1 MPSIQHLIVLLVIIM
16 IFFGVGRLPDVL
28 KQMGKGIRE
37 FKDASDGVERK
48 GVARSRDDS
57 ANDGDDDEEREAL
70 EEFKRKRRAAKRI
83 AQDSGRDP
91 RSSVT
96 RSDQAAGADIDGD
109 SDGDNDDSG
118 SAVRSKSRSG

>member
-28 KQMGKGIRE
+28 KQMGKGLRE

-48 GVARSRDDS
+48 GSARTRDDN
-57 ANDGDDDEEREAL
+57 AGVADDGDDDEERAAL
-70 EEFKRKRRAAKRI
+70 EEFKRKRRAAKEI
-83 AQDSGRDP
+83 AR
-91 RSSVT
+91 VT
-96 RSDQAAGADIDGD
+96 RSDDSGGADIDGD
-109 SDGDNDDSG
+109 SDGDSDGEKNDSG

>member
-37 FKDASDGVERK
+37 FKDASEGVERK
-48 GVARSRDDS
+48 GSSRSREDS
-57 ANDGDDDEEREAL
+57 ADDGDDEEERAAL
-70 EEFKRKRRAAKRI
+70 EEFRRKRRAAKQI
-83 AQDSGRDP
+83 ARDPSRDVRAASSRVEESDDADSG
-91 RSSVT
+91 
-96 RSDQAAGADIDGD
+96 
-109 SDGDNDDSG
+109 GDNDDVG

>member
-28 KQMGKGIRE
+28 KQMGKGLRE

-48 GVARSRDDS
+48 GGSRTRDEYAGNAD
-57 ANDGDDDEEREAL
+57 DGDDDEERAAL
-70 EEFKRKRRAAKRI
+70 EEFKRKRRAAKQI
-83 AQDSGRDP
+83 ARVARSDDSGD
-91 RSSVT
+91 
-96 RSDQAAGADIDGD
+96 ADIDGG
-109 SDGDNDDSG
+109 SDGDKDDSG

>member
-48 GVARSRDDS
+48 NTARSRDEH
-57 ANDGDDDEEREAL
+57 AGDGDDGDDEEERAAL
-70 EEFKRKRRAAKRI
+70 EEFRRKRRAAKQI
-83 AQDSGRDP
+83 ARDPSRDARTASSRVEESDDADSG
-91 RSSVT
+91 
-96 RSDQAAGADIDGD
+96 
-109 SDGDNDDSG
+109 GDNDDAG

>member
-28 KQMGKGIRE
+28 KQMGKGLRE

-48 GVARSRDDS
+48 GSARTRDEHAGNAGNAD
-57 ANDGDDDEEREAL
+57 DGDDEEERAAL
-70 EEFKRKRRAAKRI
+70 EEFKRKRRAAKQI
-83 AQDSGRDP
+83 AR
-91 RSSVT
+91 VA
-96 RSDQAAGADIDGD
+96 RSDVSGDADIDGG
-109 SDGDNDDSG
+109 SEGDKDDSG